1 MPSTKSRKI
10 KKTQISLLPP
20 YGYSIEDKDIE
31 DVLIFEREDIQ
42 LLYNA
47 LSRYKPTADEDQR
60 YGLLLEELEEILTID
75 NGDEN

>member
-1 MPSTKSRKI
+1 M
-10 KKTQISLLPP
+10 PP

>member
-1 MPSTKSRKI
+1 M
-10 KKTQISLLPP
+10 QISLLPP

-47 LSRYKPTADEDQR
+47 LSRYKSTTDEDQR

>member
-1 MPSTKSRKI
+1 MPSTKSRKT

-20 YGYSIEDKDIE
+20 HGYSTEDKDIE

-42 LLYNA
+42 LLYSA